1 MIRIAL
7 SFCAVV
13 LLGSCS
19 GSHPAAT
26 QVLPA
31 SADDAIADI
40 NVKIIA
46 FNDLHGHLEATKL
59 SIPVPTADGT
69 HVGIPAGGAAY
80 LAGAIK
86 SLKQANP
93 YHAVVSAGDMIGAT
107 PLVSALF
114 LDEPTIEAVNAFGI
128 DFNAVGNHE
137 FDKGVAELL
146 RMQNGGCTKYTQR
159 QPCALNQQ
167 FAGANFGFLAANTVK
182 KDGSTLFPASA
193 IKTFGHGPQQV
204 KIGFIGLTLK
214 NTAYL
219 VTPGGVAG
227 VTFKDEAHTANALI
241 PQLKAQG
248 AAAIVVIVHEGGTTT
263 GGFNDHTCPNLAGAI
278 VTILERLDP
287 AVDVV
292 VSGHTHRSYVCDY
305 GRKNPAKPF
314 LLTSAGQ
321 YGTLVTDINLRINP
335 HTRKVVSKSAD
346 NVIVQ
351 GAGFINH
358 AGLAVRPSAAY
369 PRFEEDR
376 DVAAIVNRYAHAAAP
391 LANRIVGS
399 LTASATRRQSAS
411 GESPLGNLIAD
422 AQLAATQSLEN
433 GQAQLALMNPG
444 GLRADLQVPNGGG
457 EISYAQ
463 LFSSQ
468 PFGNNL
474 VVKSFTG
481 AQLRKLLEQQFKAGS
496 AAMGHPRILFP
507 SSGFTYTY
515 NLKNPIGT
523 RIVAM
528 HLHGAPI
535 ANDRMYRVAMNSYLA
550 NGGDQFSLF
559 NEGRNV
565 SGGALDVDALESYLR
580 THSPLKPPATNRITR
595 ID

>member
-1 MIRIAL
+1 MIRITL
-7 SFCAVV
+7 SFCGAV
-13 LLGSCS
+13 LLCSCS
-19 GSHPAAT
+19 GTYPAAT
-26 QVLPA
+26 HVPA
-31 SADDAIADI
+31 AAIHEAVADI
-40 NVKIIA
+40 GVKIIA
-46 FNDLHGHLEATKL
+46 FNDLHGHLEAPKL
-59 SIPVPTADGT
+59 SISVSTADGT
-69 HVGIPAGGAAY
+69 HIGIPAGGAAY
-80 LAGAIK
+80 LAGTIK

-93 YHAVVSAGDMIGAT
+93 YHAVVSAGDMIGAS

-137 FDKGVAELL
+137 FDKGAAELL
-146 RMQNGGCTKYTQR
+146 RMQNGGCVQYTQR
-159 QPCALNQQ
+159 QPCALNKQ
-167 FAGANFGFLAANTVK
+167 FPGANFGFLAANTFK
-182 KDGSTLFPASA
+182 ADGSTLFPASA
-193 IKTFGHGPQQV
+193 IKTFGNGAQQV

-214 NTAYL
+214 NTAHI

-227 VTFKDEAHTANALI
+227 LTFKDEARTANALI

-263 GGFNDHTCPNLAGAI
+263 GGFNDHSCPNLTGAI
-278 VTILERLDP
+278 IAILEQLDP

-335 HTRKVVSKSAD
+335 RTRKVVSKSAD

-358 AGLAVRPSAAY
+358 AGVAVNPSAAY
-369 PRFEEDR
+369 SRFEKDR
-376 DVAAIVNRYAHAAAP
+376 DVAAIVSRYANAAAP
-391 LANRIVGS
+391 LANRIVGK
-399 LTASATRRQSAS
+399 LTTSATRKQSAS

-422 AQLAATQSLEN
+422 AQLAATQSMEN
-433 GQAQLALMNPG
+433 GKAQFALMNPG

-481 AQLRKLLEQQFKAGS
+481 AQLRKLLEQQFKTGS
-496 AAMGHPRILFP
+496 NPIGHPRILFP
-507 SSGFTYTY
+507 SRGFTYSY
-515 NLKNPIGT
+515 KLNNPAGA

-528 HLHGAPI
+528 HLHGVPI
-535 ANDRMYRVAMNSYLA
+535 AEDRIYRVTMNSYLA

-565 SGGALDVDALESYLR
+565 SGGALDVDALEDYLR
-580 THSPLKPPATNRITR
+580 THSPLKPSATDRITR
-595 ID
+595 LD